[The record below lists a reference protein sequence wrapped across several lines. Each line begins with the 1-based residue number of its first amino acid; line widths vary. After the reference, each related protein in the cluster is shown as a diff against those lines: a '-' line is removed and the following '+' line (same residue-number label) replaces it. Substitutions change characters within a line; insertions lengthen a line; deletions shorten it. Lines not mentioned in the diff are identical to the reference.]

1 MFANIFKTTK
11 NDWGLNICLISS
23 LIYGPEKVIG
33 RLFLL
38 HFLSK
43 SNITLHLGSN
53 LGKDTVFLCSSNF
66 TQFKI

>member
-1 MFANIFKTTK
+1 MIG
-11 NDWGLNICLISS
+11 DLIYGLILS
-23 LIYGPEKVIG
+23 LIYGPEKVTG